1 MTAEELK
8 KIKDRFIDERMKEI
22 EEGYVLVDVHMGTCG
37 IASGARDIHRT
48 ILEEIEK
55 AAAANVRIKITGC
68 AGLCSMEP
76 MITVSLPGRSPVK
89 YGKLDEKKVRE
100 IFYSHILGGHPK
112 AEYAIGQGLEK
123 PQKRVGIE

>member
-1 MTAEELK
+1 MTENELK
-8 KIKDRFIDERMKEI
+8 EIKEKFIDERLKEI

-37 IASGARDIHRT
+37 IASGARHINQA
-48 ILEEIEK
+48 ILKEIEK
-55 AAAANVRIKITGC
+55 SDAANVRIKITGC

-76 MITVSLPGRSPVK
+76 MITVSFPGQSPVK
-89 YGKLDEKKVRE
+89 YGKLNDKRVRE

-112 AEYAIGQGLEK
+112 VEYAIGQGLEK

>member
-8 KIKDRFIDERMKEI
+8 KIKDSYIDERMKEI
-22 EEGYVLVDVHMGTCG
+22 EEGYVQVDVHMGTCG
-37 IASGARDIHRT
+37 IASGARSIHQA

-55 AAAANVRIKITGC
+55 SGAANVRIKITGC

-76 MITVSLPGRSPVK
+76 MITVLLPGRSPVK

-112 AEYAIGQGLEK
+112 AEYAIGHGLEK
-123 PQKRVGIE
+123 PQRRVGIE